1 MRSRHSTSRRL
12 DYSQTYQGRSLILRT
27 RLKKIR
33 KLIEAKESFHCP
45 ACMSENVVLD
55 ETQELGTFYECLTCN
70 MSGWI
75 DD

>member
-1 MRSRHSTSRRL
+1 
-12 DYSQTYQGRSLILRT
+12 LRT
-27 RLKKIR
+27 RLKRIR

-55 ETQELGTFYECLTCN
+55 ESQELGTFYECLTCN